1 MGYRTLPVVGI
12 LASAFLFAGLAF
24 AQARAPRP
32 PKLRSP
38 EIHAN
43 HSVTFRL
50 YAPQA
55 HEVTL
60 NGTWPNGNNIKLTKD
75 KTGVWSVTVGP
86 LTPQL
91 WGYAFAVDGVT
102 ALDPNNSE
110 TQRDGSRYD
119 NLLMIT
125 GPSDANW
132 TFKADEPHGTVEQV
146 WYPSPTLH
154 EPWRRMYVY
163 LPPSYLN
170 DKTRRYPVLYLLH
183 GAGGDEDAWTNM
195 GRAPIIMDNLID
207 SGKVVPM
214 IVVMPNGNATQIVSQ
229 GYGLGPT
236 PSLQQVNAP
245 APPPVQAAR
254 GGLRGGRRGPVRGGA
269 RGGRRGGR
277 GFRFPGYAGSYAE
290 SLVKDVIPFVDSHYR
305 VIANKDHR
313 AIAGLSMGA
322 IQTVM
327 IADYNPGVFDYVGA
341 FSGGAINMDTK
352 TVDQL
357 KALKKSGVK
366 LYWTGAGDQDMLR
379 NMTSTLHGELVKL
392 DFHTT
397 YTQIPGF
404 HYWFIWRVFLG
415 DYTSQLFR

>member
-1 MGYRTLPVVGI
+1 MRPMGYRTLQMAGM
-12 LASAFLFAGLAF
+12 LASVFLFASIAF
-24 AQARAPRP
+24 AQSAPARAP
-32 PKLRSP
+32 KLLSP
-38 EIHAN
+38 QIHPD

-55 HEVTL
+55 QEVTV
-60 NGTWPNGNNIKLTKD
+60 NGTWPKGNNIKLTKD
-75 KTGVWSVTVGP
+75 KSGVWSVTVGP
-86 LTPQL
+86 LTAQL
-91 WGYAFAVDGVT
+91 WGYSFMVDGVK

-110 TQRDGSRYD
+110 TQRDGTRYD

-125 GPSDANW
+125 GPSDALW

-170 DKTRRYPVLYLLH
+170 DKTKRYPVLYLLH

-207 SGKVVPM
+207 SGKAVPM
-214 IVVMPNGNATQIVSQ
+214 LVVMPNGNATQIVSQ

-254 GGLRGGRRGPVRGGA
+254 GGRRGPVRGGVRGG
-269 RGGRRGGR
+269 RGGRRG
-277 GFRFPGYAGSYAE
+277 FHFPGYAGSYAE
-290 SLVKDVIPFVDSHYR
+290 SLVKDVVPFVQSHYR
-305 VIANKDHR
+305 VIANKDNR
-313 AIAGLSMGA
+313 AVAGLSMGA

-327 IADYNPGVFDYVGA
+327 IADNNPGVFGYVGA
-341 FSGGAINMDTK
+341 FSGGAINMDAK

-357 KALKKSGVK
+357 KALDRSGVK
-366 LYWTGAGDQDMLR
+366 LYWTGAGTQDMLR
-379 NMTSTLHGELVKL
+379 TMTMTLHTELVKL
-392 DFHTT
+392 GFHTS
-397 YTQIPGF
+397 YTEIPGF
-404 HYWFIWRVFLG
+404 HYWFLWRPFLG
-415 DYTSQLFR
+415 DYASQLFR